1 MTDPLT
7 LADELVRLTR
17 GTRTEPGGSSQAD
30 ALGLAVAANL
40 PVLLWGE
47 PASPVREFATEL
59 ASRAAAEIDGAEGDF
74 DLAVVGLDGDEPPTP
89 SELPGAEVS
98 HLLFVRDAAAV
109 PRRLLVCVAVGEPGK
124 ADVAKEVGGVAA
136 LSTGRAGT
144 GQVVSTTGV
153 RGLSEEELKGAKFDE
168 AQLKKAQSFATA
180 ADDARRY
187 AAQGKLAARRF
198 DYLPDPAKTADA
210 GQTGGRQ

>member
-1 MTDPLT
+1 MTTTGT
-7 LADELVRLTR
+7 LGSPADTKRRFPIALALPRGLWIHLSFCLVALSVCGPAAAQEVGVALKDDTVRA
-17 GTRTEPGGSSQAD
+17 EPYAD
-30 ALGLAVAANL
+30 AKATSTLKKGTKVQILKRSSGWYQVKAGTQQG
-40 PVLLWGE
+40 W
-47 PASPVREFATEL
+47 VRML
-59 ASRAAAEIDGAEGDF
+59 S
-74 DLAVVGLDGDEPPTP
+74 
-89 SELPGAEVS
+89 
-98 HLLFVRDAAAV
+98 VR
-109 PRRLLVCVAVGEPGK
+109 RGEPGK

-168 AQLKKAQSFATA
+168 AQLKKAQSFAAA

-198 DYLPDPAKTADA
+198 DYLADPARTADA